1 MDIKYIMIPK
11 KLSSILI
18 VNSEPDISELFA
30 EMLLMGDETYIINA
44 AKTGKECL
52 QAMERNL
59 PDLVLLDTE
68 IPDMDGWELIGNIKQ
83 NWDIPVIIISSKPPV
98 IEDFIRISLVS
109 DYLTK
114 PVTLDGL
121 LMAVKDALELPRLID
136 QCISRVNKYMINMD
150 KEESLYRLFLLL
162 KQNISDRK
170 QYILMKQLYSDRNR
184 GNAVETKLM
193 LDNLKGKINK
203 TKNDIEYFKNYKV
216 LFA

>member
-1 MDIKYIMIPK
+1 MIPK
-11 KLSSILI
+11 KSSSILI
-18 VNSEPDISELFA
+18 VNSEPDIAELLA
-30 EMLLMGDETYIINA
+30 EMLLMGEDAYIINA

-68 IPDMDGWELIGNIKQ
+68 IPDMEGWELIENIKE
-83 NWDIPVIIISSKPPV
+83 NWEIPVIIISSKAPV
-98 IEDFIRISLVS
+98 IEDLMRISLVS
-109 DYLTK
+109 DYLMK

-121 LMAVKDALELPRLID
+121 LMAVKDALELPLLLD
-136 QCISRVNKYMINMD
+136 QCIERFNKNTD
-150 KEESLYRLFLLL
+150 KEGSMYLLFLLL

-170 QYILMKQLYSDRNR
+170 QYILMRQLHSDRNR
-184 GNAVETKLM
+184 GNGTEIKLT

-203 TKNDIEYFKNYKV
+203 TRKNLEYFKNYKV

>member
-1 MDIKYIMIPK
+1 MDIKDIMIPK

-18 VNSEPDISELFA
+18 VNSESDISELFA
-30 EMLLMGDETYIINA
+30 EMLLMGDEAYIINA

-52 QAMERNL
+52 QAMERNI

-68 IPDMDGWELIGNIKQ
+68 IPDMDGWELIENIKK
-83 NWDIPVIIISSKPPV
+83 NWEIPVIIISSKAPV
-98 IEDFIRISLVS
+98 IEDFMRISLVS
-109 DYLTK
+109 DYLMK

-121 LMAVKDALELPRLID
+121 LMSVKDALELPRLLD
-136 QCISRVNKYMINMD
+136 QCIGSINKYMD
-150 KEESLYRLFLLL
+150 KEKSMYNLFLLL

-170 QYILMKQLYSDRNR
+170 QYILLKQLYSDRNR
-184 GNAVETKLM
+184 GNGIETKLM

-203 TKNDIEYFKNYKV
+203 TKNDIEYFKNYTL

>member
-1 MDIKYIMIPK
+1 MDIKDIMIPK

-30 EMLLMGDETYIINA
+30 EMLLMGDDLYIINA

-52 QAMERNL
+52 QAMDRNP

-68 IPDMDGWELIGNIKQ
+68 ISDMDGWELIENIKK
-83 NWDIPVIIISSKPPV
+83 NWEIPVIIISSKAPV
-98 IEDFIRISLVS
+98 IEDFMHISLVS
-109 DYLTK
+109 DYLMK

-121 LMAVKDALELPRLID
+121 LMAVKDALELPRLLD
-136 QCISRVNKYMINMD
+136 QCMQNVNKYMD
-150 KEESLYRLFLLL
+150 KEKSMYNLFLLL

-184 GNAVETKLM
+184 GNGIETKLM
-193 LDNLKGKINK
+193 LDNLKGKMNK
-203 TKNDIEYFKNYKV
+203 ARTDIEYFKNYKV

>member
-1 MDIKYIMIPK
+1 M
-11 KLSSILI
+11 SSILI
-18 VNSEPDISELFA
+18 VNSEPDIAELFA
-30 EMLLMGDETYIINA
+30 EMLLMGDELYIANT

-59 PDLVLLDTE
+59 PDLVVLDTE
-68 IPDMDGWELIGNIKQ
+68 IPDMGGWELIEKIQQ
-83 NWDIPVIIISSKPPV
+83 NWKVPVVIISSKVPS
-98 IEDFIRISLVS
+98 IEDFMHISSVS
-109 DYLTK
+109 DYLMK
-114 PVTLDGL
+114 PVTLDSL

-136 QCISRVNKYMINMD
+136 QCIERYNKCVD
-150 KEESLYRLFLLL
+150 KEESMYLLFLML

-184 GNAVETKLM
+184 CNGVEIKLM

-203 TKNDIEYFKNYKV
+203 ARNEIEYFKNLKV

>member
-1 MDIKYIMIPK
+1 MIPK
-11 KLSSILI
+11 KLSSVLI
-18 VNSEPDISELFA
+18 VNTEPDISELFA
-30 EMLLMGDETYIINA
+30 EMLSMGDETYIINA
-44 AKTGKECL
+44 AKNGKECL

-68 IPDMDGWELIGNIKQ
+68 IPDMDGWELIGNIKK
-83 NWDIPVIIISSKPPV
+83 NWGIPVIIISSKAPV

-136 QCISRVNKYMINMD
+136 QCIGSVNKYMD
-150 KEESLYRLFLLL
+150 KEESMYLPFLLL

-184 GNAVETKLM
+184 SNGVETKLM
-193 LDNLKGKINK
+193 LDNLKGKIKK
-203 TKNDIEYFKNYKV
+203 TKNDIDYFKNYKV
-216 LFA
+216 LIA

>member
-1 MDIKYIMIPK
+1 MIPK

-30 EMLLMGDETYIINA
+30 EMLLMGDEIYIINA

-68 IPDMDGWELIGNIKQ
+68 IPDMDGWELIENIKK
-83 NWDIPVIIISSKPPV
+83 NWEIPVIIISSKAPL
-98 IEDFIRISLVS
+98 IEDFLRISLVS
-109 DYLTK
+109 DYLMK

-136 QCISRVNKYMINMD
+136 QCIGSVDKYMD
-150 KEESLYRLFLLL
+150 KEESMYLPFLLL

-170 QYILMKQLYSDRNR
+170 QYILMKQLYSERNR

-216 LFA
+216 LLA

>member
-1 MDIKYIMIPK
+1 MTAK
-11 KLSSILI
+11 KLSSILL

-30 EMLLMGDETYIINA
+30 EMLLMGDEVYIINA

-52 QAMERNL
+52 LAMERNL
-59 PDLVLLDTE
+59 PDLVLLDKE
-68 IPDMDGWELIGNIKQ
+68 IPDMGGWELIDNIKK
-83 NWDIPVIIISSKPPV
+83 NWDIPVIIISSKAPV
-98 IEDFIRISLVS
+98 IEDFPRISKVS

-121 LMAVKDALELPRLID
+121 LMAVKDALELPRLLD
-136 QCISRVNKYMINMD
+136 QCLGSISTYMD
-150 KEESLYRLFLLL
+150 KDESMYNLFLLL

-170 QYILMKQLYSDRNR
+170 QYILMKQLYSDRNQSN
-184 GNAVETKLM
+184 GVETKIM

-203 TKNDIEYFKNYKV
+203 ARTEIEYFKNYKV

>member
-1 MDIKYIMIPK
+1 MNPK

-18 VNSEPDISELFA
+18 VNREPDIADLFA
-30 EMLLMGDETYIINA
+30 EMLLMGDELYIISVAN
-44 AKTGKECL
+44 TGKGCL

-68 IPDMDGWELIGNIKQ
+68 IPDMDGWELIGNIKN
-83 NWDIPVIIISSKPPV
+83 NWDIPVIVISSKAPV
-98 IEDFIRISLVS
+98 IEDYMRISLIS
-109 DYLTK
+109 DYLMK

-121 LMAVKDALELPRLID
+121 LMAVKDALELPHLIN
-136 QCISRVNKYMINMD
+136 QCLESVNKYMD
-150 KEESLYRLFLLL
+150 KEKSMYNLFLLL

-184 GNAVETKLM
+184 GSGIETKLM

-203 TKNDIEYFKNYKV
+203 TKNNIDYFKNYKV
-216 LFA
+216 LVA

>member
-1 MDIKYIMIPK
+1 MIPK
-11 KLSSILI
+11 KLSSILL

-30 EMLLMGDETYIINA
+30 EMLLMGDEVYIINT

-52 QAMERNL
+52 QSIERNL
-59 PDLVLLDTE
+59 PDLVLLDTD
-68 IPDMDGWELIGNIKQ
+68 IPDMDGWELIENIKK
-83 NWDIPVIIISSKPPV
+83 NRDIPVIIISSKAPV
-98 IEDFIRISLVS
+98 IEDFMRVSKVS

-121 LMAVKDALELPRLID
+121 LMAVKDALELPHLLD
-136 QCISRVNKYMINMD
+136 QCIGSVNKYMD
-150 KEESLYRLFLLL
+150 KEKSMYNLFLLL

-184 GNAVETKLM
+184 SNGVEAKLM

-203 TKNDIEYFKNYKV
+203 ARNDIEYFKNNMV
-216 LFA
+216 IFA